1 MAKKDKF
8 SATTEFK
15 IKHNKKRKM
24 AGWQV
29 FLISFAVVVCTLFV
43 AILGAFT
50 YFKYIHRPISTP
62 DTNDGHNIIVSTP
75 VNNANTNSTEL
86 TINKNRYNFL
96 ILGCDRNNWL
106 SDVIMIATYDVSEKS
121 VSIMQIPR
129 DTYVTVNNTLILDVE
144 NRISHENFDG
154 KNDYGCK
161 INAVLGHGGT
171 LAEKELNRIAG
182 LAKDAEIT
190 ELSEI
195 CEQSF
200 LDIEA
205 SELLNYISEPNA
217 QRKNT
222 RKYDIKLKFGIKYLS
237 ALIARSFATP
247 IDFYAQ
253 VNLDGFVNI
262 VDAIGGVDVY
272 VQEDMFYYDP
282 YQDLRIDISKGQQH
296 LDGKKAEGFIRFR
309 AGYIAADIARIDAQK
324 IFMTAFFK
332 KVLSLE
338 GILNVD
344 TLMKEVTENINTNL
358 SFTDALY
365 FATNALDVNL
375 SEVVMLTMPG
385 KSAYKNGISYYSI
398 DRETLIEYV
407 NKYHNK
413 FNQDLTEE
421 YFYAVEIAKGND
433 STPPLTAEDITQN
446 QPNLGFYN

>member
-8 SATTEFK
+8 SSTTEFK
-15 IKHNKKRKM
+15 IKHNKKKKM

-43 AILGAFT
+43 AVLGAFT
-50 YFKYIHRPISTP
+50 YFKYIHRPLSTP
-62 DTNDGHNIIVSTP
+62 DTNDGHNIVVSTP
-75 VNNANTNSTEL
+75 VNNANTNNTGL

-96 ILGCDRNNWL
+96 ILGCDRKEWL
-106 SDVIMIATYDVSEKS
+106 SDVIMIATYDISEKR

-129 DTYVTVNNTLILDVE
+129 DTYVTVNNSLILDDE
-144 NRISHENFDG
+144 GRISHENFDG

-161 INAVLGHGGT
+161 INAVLGHGGNI
-171 LAEKELNRIAG
+171 AEKELNRIAT
-182 LAKDAEIT
+182 LAEGAEIS
-190 ELSEI
+190 ELSKI
-195 CEQSF
+195 CEDSF

-205 SELLNYISEPNA
+205 SELLNYISEENST
-217 QRKNT
+217 KKYN

-272 VQEDMFYYDP
+272 VQDDMFYYDP
-282 YQDLRIDISKGQQH
+282 YQDLRIDIPKGQQH
-296 LDGKKAEGFIRFR
+296 LDGEKAEGFIRFR

-324 IFMTAFFK
+324 IFMTAFIK

-338 GILNVD
+338 GILNID
-344 TLMKEVTENINTNL
+344 SLIREVTENLNTNI

-365 FATNALDVNL
+365 FGTNALDIDL
-375 SEVVMLTMPG
+375 SKIVMLTMPG
-385 KSAYKNGISYYSI
+385 KSAYKDRISYYSI
-398 DRETLIEYV
+398 DRTTLMEYV
-407 NKYHNK
+407 NLYHNK
-413 FNQDLTEE
+413 FNEELTEE
-421 YFYAVEIAKGND
+421 YFYAVEIVKGND
-433 STPPLTAEDITQN
+433 STPPLTAEDITEN
-446 QPNLGFYN
+446 QPDLGFYN

>member
-1 MAKKDKF
+1 MANTDKF
-8 SATTEFK
+8 GSTAEFK

-43 AILGAFT
+43 AVLGAFT
-50 YFKYIHRPISTP
+50 YFKYIHRPVSTP

-75 VNNANTNSTEL
+75 VNDANTNSAEL

-106 SDVIMIATYDVSEKS
+106 SDVIMIATYDVLEKN

-129 DTYVTVNNTLILDVE
+129 DTYVTVNNTLILDDE

-161 INAVLGHGGT
+161 INAVLGHGGN
-171 LAEKELNRIAG
+171 LAEKELERIAK
-182 LAKDAEIT
+182 LAGNAEIA
-190 ELSEI
+190 ELASI
-195 CEQSF
+195 CEESF

-205 SELLNYISEPNA
+205 SDLLNYISETNSYK
-217 QRKNT
+217 KNN

-262 VDAIGGVDVY
+262 VDAVGGVDVY
-272 VQEDMFYYDP
+272 VQDDMFYYDP
-282 YQDLRIDISKGQQH
+282 YQDLRIDIPKGQQH
-296 LDGKKAEGFIRFR
+296 LDGKKAEEFIRFR

-344 TLMKEVTENINTNL
+344 TLMKEVTGNLNTNL

-398 DRETLIEYV
+398 DRTTLMEYV
-407 NKYHNK
+407 NTYHNK

-446 QPNLGFYN
+446 QPHLGFYN